1 LDELQNPD
9 STRDLGQVIKNNQVQ
24 YVDNFSEEIEINGI
38 GPYVKYGGRSSKF
51 MWAPVYCCTQ

>member
-24 YVDNFSEEIEINGI
+24 YVDNFTEEINGI
-38 GPYVKYGGRSSKF
+38 GPYVKYGGRSPKF
-51 MWAPVYCCTQ
+51 MWAPVYCCTH